1 LSTMLRRS
9 LTPLLRRATTSRPP
23 LSMRRI
29 GYADRY
35 NSFSSM
41 RPKPV
46 PEGSAYAVLG
56 VSREIDEASL
66 RATYKQLARE
76 WHPDRHQEGREQAEQ
91 RFQEISEAFQILSD
105 EVKRRAYDTELDAAR
120 TVEETKK
127 AAQRFRATSW
137 NSKVPDVA
145 ERLKNA
151 KREEPGFPP
160 HIIAGALV
168 LVTGNFILML
178 NWLGG

>member
-1 LSTMLRRS
+1 MPSWASPGKLTRPRCAPPTNNWSVRS
-9 LTPLLRRATTSRPP
+9 LLTPWPAPKRRLTRYATRAHPP
-23 LSMRRI
+23 TT
-29 GYADRY
+29 
-35 NSFSSM
+35 
-41 RPKPV
+41 P
-46 PEGSAYAVLG
+46 
-56 VSREIDEASL
+56 
-66 RATYKQLARE
+66 QARE